1 MTDALTGG
9 IAKSSR
15 NFNFN
20 LGELLVGGL
29 SAGLN
34 FLSSRASA
42 KQTYEYSR
50 LLNEQQYQHQMALS
64 NYGMQLSRELN
75 RNAYQDTTFSM
86 RQAGI
91 NPMLAITNGVNGMT
105 VSGGSASSSV
115 MPTPDMSLGESIA
128 SAFDFK
134 RLKNETNLNKSNIS
148 VNESQENANN
158 KTAEKTGE
166 ETDYVKEQ
174 TAQLKKFGPLEQKA
188 RINGIIA
195 NTAKDIQD
203 IENGIKQTDSLVRL
217 NSAKAEQALEESKSV
232 KASRVEQEARN
243 KYIEDNP
250 GIYEFGQKWSD
261 IAGAVGAIG
270 GGLVTGAIGSYKLYK
285 NRSKSVGFRTK

>member
-134 RLKNETNLNKSNIS
+134 RLKNETNLNKSTI
-148 VNESQENANN
+148 
-158 KTAEKTGE
+158 EKTNE
-166 ETDYVKEQ
+166 ETANVKEQ
-174 TAQLKKFGPLEQKA
+174 NRLLEKY
-188 RINGIIA
+188 G
-195 NTAKDIQD
+195 
-203 IENGIKQTDSLVRL
+203 
-217 NSAKAEQALEESKSV
+217 SK
-232 KASRVEQEARN
+232 EQEARIKGIVAN
-243 KYIEDNP
+243 NAKILQDIKNSIALTKSQIKLNSANAWRAVHQALGFTESESDNYGLNGSVSVP
-250 GIYEFGQKWSD
+250 IGKGKLKIPINGS
-261 IAGAVGAIG
+261 IG
-270 GGLVTGAIGSYKLYK
+270 GNYGHSY
-285 NRSKSVGFRTK
+285 SRTY